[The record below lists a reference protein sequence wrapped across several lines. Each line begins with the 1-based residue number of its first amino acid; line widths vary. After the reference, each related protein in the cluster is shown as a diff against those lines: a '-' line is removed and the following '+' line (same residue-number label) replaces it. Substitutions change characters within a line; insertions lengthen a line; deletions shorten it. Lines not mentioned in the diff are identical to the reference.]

1 MTSNE
6 LKELVKKHF
15 SLVEA
20 DTVSEEIVNEEITE
34 EFAEETTEEVV
45 EEVAEVFGE
54 IADINDAFIVKYPG
68 DSIQVGDKVSVVT
81 KEGQE
86 MDAPNGTHELKDGTK
101 IVTEDSVV
109 KEIMG
114 ADGEKAL
121 AEEEMA
127 EVEDVVEDVV
137 EEVIEEIKDEMEEE
151 DAAPSLE
158 EIVKEISDAVKEEMG
173 YVKKKMAEIEAQ
185 VAGIVD
191 APAAEPVMKQGPATV
206 FKRPDKFAAFDT
218 SKAKNSDRI
227 ESAIRMMK
235 KVKR

>member
-20 DTVSEEIVNEEITE
+20 DAVSEEIINEEITE

-45 EEVAEVFGE
+45 EEVFGE
-54 IADINDAFIVKYPG
+54 IADINDAFIVKFPG
-68 DSIQVGDKVSVVT
+68 DSLQVGDKVVVVT

-109 KEIMG
+109 KEIIG
-114 ADGEKAL
+114 ADDEKAL
-121 AEEEMA
+121 KAEEMA
-127 EVEDVVEDVV
+127 EAEEVVENVV
-137 EEVIEEIKDEMEEE
+137 EEVIEEIKDEMMEEE
-151 DAAPSLE
+151 AAPSLE

-173 YVKKKMAEIEAQ
+173 KMKEKMAELEEK
-185 VAGIVD
+185 VAGISD
-191 APAAEPVMKQGPATV
+191 APAAAPVMKQGPETDFSSKKA
-206 FKRPDKFAAFDT
+206 KFAAFDV
-218 SKAKNSDRI
+218 SKAKNADRI
-227 ESAIRMMK
+227 AMAIKQFKNK
-235 KVKR
+235 K